1 MSAYLIV
8 STAVTDDIWLAD
20 GTHIGQKLGGAGLY
34 AFAGLSLWCK
44 DAVLLTGVG
53 ADFLPQYQ
61 DWFDKN
67 GSSTAGL
74 MVRDENT
81 PFTNVQYSVDGERV
95 ETAKFGKEHYRK
107 MEASPDDIIPLMK
120 QAKGLYIF
128 QSIPEGYWPR
138 ILEAKKRSGT
148 KILWELNARVACP
161 AYRDDV
167 RAIASQ
173 CDVLSLNRREAM
185 TMFHTENLDSVVQK
199 LTGWNVPMVYLR
211 LGGEGG
217 LILRDGKV
225 THTPCVPNAQVV
237 DPTGAGNSSSAA
249 VLYGFC
255 EGYSDLEC
263 GLMGSISAAMCI
275 RQYGPP
281 EIAEISCEELELQL
295 KKLVEMVAG
304 K

>member
-1 MSAYLIV
+1 MNSYLIV

-20 GTHIGQKLGGAGLY
+20 GIHIGSKLGGAGLY
-34 AFAGLSLWCK
+34 ALAGLSLWCK
-44 DAVLLTGVG
+44 DGMLLTGVG

-67 GSSTAGL
+67 GSSTKGL
-74 MVRDENT
+74 LVRDENT
-81 PFTNVQYSVDGERV
+81 PVTNVQYSMDGERV
-95 ETAKFGKEHYRK
+95 ETAKFGKDHYRK
-107 MEASPDDIIPLMK
+107 MEASPDDIIPLMG
-120 QAKGLYIF
+120 QAKGVYIF

-138 ILEAKKRSGT
+138 ILEVKKQSGA

-161 AYRDDV
+161 TYRDDV
-167 RAIASQ
+167 QAIASQ

-185 TMFHTENLDSVVQK
+185 TMFHTDRLDVVVEK
-199 LTGWNVPMVYLR
+199 LISWNIPMVYLR

-217 LILRDGKV
+217 LILRGGKA

-281 EIAEISCEELELQL
+281 DMAEISREEVELHL
-295 KKLVEMVAG
+295 NELVQMVVG